1 MKSEKKTISVSDQN
15 SNILFLRNELFK
27 ISVGLFTMTL
37 FTKISHI
44 YDLTRTKN
52 LTCTPEV
59 GDFLELVRYKISSD
73 SEGVKMNL

>member
-37 FTKISHI
+37 FTKMSQI
-44 YDLTRTKN
+44 YDQTRTKN
-52 LTCTPEV
+52 
-59 GDFLELVRYKISSD
+59 
-73 SEGVKMNL
+73 